1 MCMFEL
7 ILQQCRT
14 ELTLYRSVNPMY
26 YVGFSSCTIVSSLI
40 LFQGFNTHDATNTFS
55 LLSGFIV
62 TFLGVHLL
70 NLSRM
75 PELPLPSGHST
86 LEGGLMNPRLSLQ
99 GRVSL
104 DGWNGVGGERG
115 SLDLHA
121 GSGSVRAGRHGRQS
135 SIYRSQ
141 TTNLFNTFEEPDGDV
156 VLNPISPRRHNHY
169 HRRPSTDLQ
178 ELREADEWEHSN
190 DYLDDDDHDNSD
202 ERTALR
208 KVAGKGNN
216 GQQQTTTVHS
226 NANPPR
232 TGDDNSQRTDS
243 RSLVHNSSTTDV
255 RIP

>member
-1 MCMFEL
+1 
-7 ILQQCRT
+7 
-14 ELTLYRSVNPMY
+14 MY

-75 PELPLPSGHST
+75 PEPPLPSGHST

-121 GSGSVRAGRHGRQS
+121 GSGSVRASRHGRQS
-135 SIYRSQ
+135 SIYHSQ
-141 TTNLFNTFEEPDGDV
+141 TTNLVNTFEEHEGDV
-156 VLNPISPRRHNHY
+156 VLNPVSPRRHHHY
-169 HRRPSTDLQ
+169 HRRQASTELQ
-178 ELREADEWEHSN
+178 ELREADEWEHNN

-208 KVAGKGNN
+208 KEARNGNT
-216 GQQQTTTVHS
+216 GQQQTSTVHS
-226 NANPPR
+226 NVNSSR
-232 TGDDNSQRTDS
+232 TGDANSQRTDS
-243 RSLVHNSSTTDV
+243 RSPVHNSSSTDV